1 VRRGEPYG
9 RYDRAVK
16 RAALILAAAALALV
30 LAAPAFSGAAGIVA
44 EHPQSASE
52 GPAVK
57 ESAPSATGTGPVARL
72 SVTPNPVLV
81 DGRVLLDASRSSE
94 KGARLTKFTWDLN
107 GDGAFESDSG
117 TSPRIHHV
125 FTSPGTVRVGMRVV
139 DDRGASAERFV
150 TLAVP
155 AATTSVAEQPRL
167 VAATEQAPASSSRRK
182 QSPPAFLHSA
192 SATTV
197 NISSFKFVPGSVSV
211 HVGDTV
217 TWINHDSVKH
227 SAKAND
233 GTFDTGLLDNGKSAA
248 FKFTRAGT
256 YQYHCSPH
264 PFMTANIKVV
274 GSGSGGSGGSN
285 NSGTSG
291 NNSSSGGSS
300 PSNPSSNS
308 SGSGKPLPHTG
319 LAIASL
325 VLIGLGLLGAGVL
338 LRGGTAPHRP
348 RL

>member
-1 VRRGEPYG
+1 
-9 RYDRAVK
+9 VK

-57 ESAPSATGTGPVARL
+57 EAAPSGTGAGPVARL
-72 SVTPNPVLV
+72 SVTPNPALV
-81 DGRVLLDASRSSE
+81 GGRVLLDASRSSDR
-94 KGARLTKFTWDLN
+94 GARLTKFTWDLN

-117 TSPRIHHV
+117 TSSRIHHV
-125 FTSPGTVRVGMRVV
+125 FTSPGTVRVGLRVV
-139 DDRGASAERFV
+139 DDRGAAAERFV

-167 VAATEQAPASSSRRK
+167 VAATEQVPGSSSRRK

-192 SATTV
+192 SAVTV
-197 NISSFKFVPGSVSV
+197 NMSDFKFTPHSLTV

-217 TWINHDSVKH
+217 TWVNHGPTGH
-227 SAKAND
+227 SATANA
-233 GTFDTGLLDNGKSAA
+233 GTFNTGVLAKGKSAA

-256 YQYHCSPH
+256 YPYYCIPH
-264 PFMTANIKVV
+264 RSIMTATIKVV
-274 GSGSGGSGGSN
+274 ASGSGGSGGSS
-285 NSGTSG
+285 NSGAGG

-300 PSNPSSNS
+300 PSNSSSSS
-308 SGSGKPLPHTG
+308 SGSSKPLPHTG